1 MKCFSKTRY
10 KLLCIHVCG
19 YIYVCVFVCIIQNDK
34 IMLVKTNSQTKI
46 KTKIQELI
54 KSNICFLK

>member
-1 MKCFSKTRY
+1 MYVGIYMC
-10 KLLCIHVCG
+10 VC
-19 YIYVCVFVCIIQNDK
+19 VCIIQNDK

-54 KSNICFLK
+54 KSNICFPK

>member
-1 MKCFSKTRY
+1 MYVS
-10 KLLCIHVCG
+10 
-19 YIYVCVFVCIIQNDK
+19 IYVCVCIIQTDK

-54 KSNICFLK
+54 KSNIMFSEITMLVLDQKTS